1 MAVKIWWS
9 TNNENEY
16 KVRSGSTVRGLAIE
30 ISRFRNSAFSQ
41 RLISIFDR
49 NYSGKASPRQRL
61 IYIC

>member
-1 MAVKIWWS
+1 MPHEAAEALLGIPGDH
-9 TNNENEY
+9 TTHD
-16 KVRSGSTVRGLAIE
+16 TVRGLAKE

-61 IYIC
+61 ISIC